1 MRRFSDWLVE
11 KLEDCDVLVIIAIQV
26 VLSIATSLLTSVLTV
41 LVIRQLRRMPQLEA
55 ASFPLR
61 SKVEGFHWVLR
72 RLYPPRKNGC
82 VVVC

>member
-41 LVIRQLRRMPQLEA
+41 LLIRQLRMMPQ
-55 ASFPLR
+55 
-61 SKVEGFHWVLR
+61 
-72 RLYPPRKNGC
+72 
-82 VVVC
+82 